1 MSTTLLSFDDF
12 TKSNQLNQPKSA
24 ISAKAPAPLKKEK
37 SIDQVKLA
45 NLSTELKAT
54 ELDYTKTVENPIQ
67 ESSADTQAEID
78 MINQTKELR
87 KQLATVENDVERLA
101 ILNRIKQIQVQ
112 IEQKVK
118 ASKAI

>member
-1 MSTTLLSFDDF
+1 MSNNILNFDDF
-12 TKSNQLNQPKSA
+12 KKGAKLSEPKTA
-24 ISAKAPAPLKKEK
+24 LAVKKADPVKKEK
-37 SIDQVKLA
+37 FIDQVKKVQ
-45 NLSTELKAT
+45 LSTELKAT
-54 ELDYTKTVENPIQ
+54 EPDYTKTVENPIQ

-78 MINQTKELR
+78 AINQTKELR

-112 IEQKVK
+112 IEQKAK

>member
-1 MSTTLLSFDDF
+1 MSNNILNFDDF
-12 TKSNQLNQPKSA
+12 KKGAKLAEPKTA
-24 ISAKAPAPLKKEK
+24 LAVKKADPVKKEK
-37 SIDQVKLA
+37 FIDQVKTVQ
-45 NLSTELKAT
+45 LSTDLET
-54 ELDYTKTVENPIQ
+54 NDPDYTKTVEDPIQ

-78 MINQTKELR
+78 ALNQTKELR

-112 IEQKVK
+112 IEQKAK

>member
-1 MSTTLLSFDDF
+1 MSNNILNFDDF
-12 TKSNQLNQPKSA
+12 KAGAKLGEPKTA
-24 ISAKAPAPLKKEK
+24 LAVKKADPVKKEK
-37 SIDQVKLA
+37 VIDQVKKVQ
-45 NLSTELKAT
+45 LSTELKPT
-54 ELDYTKTVENPIQ
+54 EPDYTKTVEDPIR

-112 IEQKVK
+112 IEQKTK
-118 ASKAI
+118 AAKAI